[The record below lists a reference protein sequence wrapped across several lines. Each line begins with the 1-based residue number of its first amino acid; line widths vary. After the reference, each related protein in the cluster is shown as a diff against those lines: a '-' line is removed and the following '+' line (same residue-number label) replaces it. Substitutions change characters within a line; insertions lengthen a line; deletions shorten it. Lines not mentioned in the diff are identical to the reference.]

1 MEKLIP
7 CRFHVEVGAVLKSEG
22 LRTTKQRL
30 DIWDELCA
38 TDQHRDIETIL
49 SDLKK
54 KKVNVSRATLYRT
67 VDVLVKHNLLKKIS
81 LSNGKTYVKIVVKF
95 LNFLI
100 IIFLP

>member
-38 TDQHRDIETIL
+38 TDNIVIL
-49 SDLKK
+49 KQS
-54 KKVNVSRATLYRT
+54 Y
-67 VDVLVKHNLLKKIS
+67 
-81 LSNGKTYVKIVVKF
+81 
-95 LNFLI
+95 LI
-100 IIFLP
+100 